1 MRLVYSMKFDE
12 LNEDNFLLFAIK
24 NYDNPQCVTKDDFYE
39 DLKRFKYIKRLFK
52 RYLKTGVLKTHLLL
66 NHIIVVYNIFG
77 DAGTPLLFYKIESDY
92 WSPLK
97 SFMVYLNRITDDE
110 IPTIDM
116 DQDCLE
122 ELKRI

>member
-1 MRLVYSMKFDE
+1 MKFDE

-97 SFMVYLNRITDDE
+97 SFMIYLNRITDDE

>member
-1 MRLVYSMKFDE
+1 MKFDE

-77 DAGTPLLFYKIESDY
+77 DAGTTLLFYKIESDY

-97 SFMVYLNRITDDE
+97 SFMIYLNRITDDE

>member
-1 MRLVYSMKFDE
+1 MKFDE

-66 NHIIVVYNIFG
+66 NLIIVVYNIFG
-77 DAGTPLLFYKIESDY
+77 DAGTPLLFYKIESEY

>member
-1 MRLVYSMKFDE
+1 MKFTE
-12 LNEDNFLLFAIK
+12 LNEDTFLLFAIK

-77 DAGTPLLFYKIESDY
+77 DAGTALLFYKIEPDY

-97 SFMVYLNRITDDE
+97 AFMVYLNRITEDE
-110 IPTIDM
+110 IPKIVM
-116 DQDCLE
+116 DKDCLE